1 MAPDGPPRGGRSTAE
16 APAAGSYGPP
26 AWLDLVVRSAA
37 FAVVSLGLVGL
48 PLALLGELRRLP
60 TLVGALVVF
69 TVLTVAWQR
78 STRGPRPPVGR
89 AATGFAL
96 LAVAVAVTSGVVNS
110 AQHSSHLLVDGDPAV
125 YAVTGA
131 LLART
136 GELTVPTRVD
146 ELYSGNTS
154 LVFEGAGYFPTEG
167 EPTLYPQFFHL
178 LPVLLAVGEWFG
190 GVRLLLVVNPVL
202 GAFSLLAVYAFGA
215 RLVRPAWALLATAAL
230 AVLLPQ
236 LHFSR
241 DAFSE
246 IPSQLLV
253 FAGLALL
260 WDAVPPRIAE
270 PRTAQ
275 PGIVSPRIAAGLVA
289 GLVLGGSTMARIDAF
304 LYLVPLVAALL
315 LLRAGRTGI
324 AVLAGA
330 AVPASLAL
338 LDGYLASPVYLD
350 SVRGPLV
357 QTAAVLAVLAV
368 AALLVRRGPA
378 WPARLGRPLA
388 WPVAALVVGL
398 GAFAAF
404 VRPVVEVARDIP
416 DRTNATIA
424 SLQAAEGL
432 AVDVPRSYDELTMRW
447 LSWYLGPVTLA
458 LGVLALAWLTSRLLR
473 GRDLRLAPFVLIIGL
488 ATAVYVWKPGIFPVQ
503 YWASRR
509 FLPVSFPGLLLLAVL
524 LCDRAFTWGRAG
536 TPERAVGIGLRRAA
550 APVAALAGASVLAF
564 PLALLPG
571 ATLPR
576 SYDGLVPAFEAM
588 CGSLLPEDVVLLVG
602 GAPVTTGLPQA
613 VQGYC
618 GVAAASA
625 GPTTTAA
632 DVTEVAAG
640 ARAQGRR
647 LVLLSPVPDPRGMP
661 AGAAFREVYDVT
673 VPTQALSLSRRPDE
687 VFPYRLRL
695 FSAVL

>member
-1 MAPDGPPRGGRSTAE
+1 MAPAGPPRGGRNTAA

-26 AWLDLVVRSAA
+26 AWLDLIVRSAA
-37 FAVVSLGLVGL
+37 FAVVSLALVGL

-60 TLVGALVVF
+60 TLVGALIVF

-78 STRGPRPPVGR
+78 STRGPRPPAGR

-154 LVFEGAGYFPTEG
+154 LVFAGAGYFPTEG

-215 RLVRPAWALLATAAL
+215 RLVRPAWALLATASL

-241 DAFSE
+241 DVFSE

-260 WDAVPPRIAE
+260 WDAVQPRPAQ

-275 PGIVSPRIAAGLVA
+275 PRIVRPRLAAGLVA

-368 AALLVRRGPA
+368 AALLVRRDPA

-398 GAFAAF
+398 AAFAAF

-424 SLQAAEGL
+424 KLQAAEGL

-458 LGVLALAWLTSRLLR
+458 LGVLALAWLTARLLR
-473 GRDLRLAPFVLIIGL
+473 GRDLRLAPFVLIVGL

-524 LCDRAFTWGRAG
+524 LCDRAFTWGRAVR
-536 TPERAVGIGLRRAA
+536 TGLRRAA
-550 APVAALAGASVLAF
+550 APAAALAGASVLAF

-661 AGAAFREVYDVT
+661 AGAAFRQIYDVT
-673 VPTQALSLSRRPDE
+673 VPTQALSLSGRPDE

-695 FSAVL
+695 FAAVL